1 MTNKVTIVPDDAG
14 NVIRQSQNSPEYGFV
29 RVVQETVQFG
39 LTGWVNAK
47 TRSALILGKLEEL
60 KSIGIADMK
69 TLPGKIVVKESTEPF
84 NSSDPDRDLKIA
96 GETGIICCTADGEP
110 IYRRSFYDPT
120 GQQEDEFV
128 AHANGDAI
136 REANNNTNGAAMIAN
151 QEFNI
156 DKTAGK
162 QVDLEE
168 SIEEIESEKSEDSE
182 EESDVVVDEIELDE
196 EDGFEV

>member
-1 MTNKVTIVPDDAG
+1 M
-14 NVIRQSQNSPEYGFV
+14 
-29 RVVQETVQFG
+29 
-39 LTGWVNAK
+39 
-47 TRSALILGKLEEL
+47 
-60 KSIGIADMK
+60 
-69 TLPGKIVVKESTEPF
+69 
-84 NSSDPDRDLKIA
+84 
-96 GETGIICCTADGEP
+96 
-110 IYRRSFYDPT
+110 
-120 GQQEDEFV
+120 

-168 SIEEIESEKSEDSE
+168 SIEEIESEQSEDSE